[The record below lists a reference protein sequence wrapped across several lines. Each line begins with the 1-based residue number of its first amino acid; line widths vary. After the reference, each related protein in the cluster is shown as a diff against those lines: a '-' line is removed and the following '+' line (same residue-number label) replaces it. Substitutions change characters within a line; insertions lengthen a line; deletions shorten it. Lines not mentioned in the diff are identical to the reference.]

1 MSTNLPEVERLSPME
16 LPLPARGFD
25 ASTYGQSFADVYDD
39 WYPAELSTHA
49 AVRRLNSLS
58 LQALQNSA
66 TAVSGPAT
74 GPRTASRARL
84 LELGIGTGRLA
95 LPLAEAGFE
104 VHGMDS
110 SGAMLELLRVK
121 PRAAEIALTLGD
133 VADPAAWPHGPF
145 DLVVAAFN
153 LLFNLSEEGEQASL
167 FHSAAQALAPN
178 GLLVVEAFIP
188 APLELNERRL
198 SVKEV
203 SAHAVVLIAT
213 DATASTG
220 EVTGQHIE
228 LRDGE
233 PVRLRPWRIRVATPS
248 QLDELASAAGLE
260 LQERHSDWS
269 GTAFDPQGTAH
280 VSVYRLTPS
289 QA

>member
-1 MSTNLPEVERLSPME
+1 MEQVPSTP
-16 LPLPARGFD
+16 GFD
-25 ASTYGQSFADVYDD
+25 AGTYGQSFADVYDT
-39 WYPAELSTHA
+39 WYPTERSTHN
-49 AVRRLNSLS
+49 AVTRLNSLS
-58 LQALQNSA
+58 LQALQNSP
-66 TAVSGPAT
+66 TAGT
-74 GPRTASRARL
+74 GTASEPRAARGAARGARL

-110 SGAMLELLRVK
+110 SGAMLEQLRLK

-133 VADPAAWPHGPF
+133 VADRAAWPKGPF
-145 DLVVAAFN
+145 DLVLAAFN
-153 LLFNLSEEGEQASL
+153 LLFNLSEEGAQASL
-167 FHSAAQALAPN
+167 FLSAAQALAPN

-188 APLELNERRL
+188 APLEVNERRL

-203 SAHAVVLIAT
+203 TAESVVLIAT
-213 DATASTG
+213 AATASTG

-228 LRDGE
+228 LRDGQ
-233 PVRLRPWRIRVATPS
+233 PVRLRPWRIRVATPT
-248 QLDELASAAGLE
+248 QLDELAAAAGLE

-280 VSVYRLTPS
+280 VSVYRLRPS

>member
-1 MSTNLPEVERLSPME
+1 
-16 LPLPARGFD
+16 
-25 ASTYGQSFADVYDD
+25 
-39 WYPAELSTHA
+39 
-49 AVRRLNSLS
+49 
-58 LQALQNSA
+58 
-66 TAVSGPAT
+66 
-74 GPRTASRARL
+74 
-84 LELGIGTGRLA
+84 
-95 LPLAEAGFE
+95 
-104 VHGMDS
+104 MDS

-213 DATASTG
+213 GSQFDYDHGGFES
-220 EVTGQHIE
+220 
-228 LRDGE
+228 
-233 PVRLRPWRIRVATPS
+233 LRPPS
-248 QLDELASAAGLE
+248 STNSLVQLGLSSKNVTQTGAA
-260 LQERHSDWS
+260 QRSIHRER
-269 GTAFDPQGTAH
+269 PM
-280 VSVYRLTPS
+280 
-289 QA
+289 